1 MLNKSTLLLTIYK
14 KKNYFI
20 SDNIF
25 FILTL
30 TLTLTLNALKKPKTK
45 KCKFIDIDLYFLI
58 HNMF

>member
-30 TLTLTLNALKKPKTK
+30 TLNALKKPKTK
-45 KCKFIDIDLYFLI
+45 KCKFIDIDLYYLI